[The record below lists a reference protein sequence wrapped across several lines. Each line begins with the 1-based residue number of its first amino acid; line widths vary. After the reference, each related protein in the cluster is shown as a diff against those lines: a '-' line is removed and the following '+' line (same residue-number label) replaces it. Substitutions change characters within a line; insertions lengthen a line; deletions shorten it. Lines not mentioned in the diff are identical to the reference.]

1 MALLIMSGGQEIID
15 EMAKHI
21 RPGRLL
27 AGGLRRGAMPEM
39 IRRWPTKRPGI
50 IRRLMT

>member
-1 MALLIMSGGQEIID
+1 LLIMSGGQEIID

-27 AGGLRRGAMPEM
+27 AGPV
-39 IRRWPTKRPGI
+39 I
-50 IRRLMT
+50 